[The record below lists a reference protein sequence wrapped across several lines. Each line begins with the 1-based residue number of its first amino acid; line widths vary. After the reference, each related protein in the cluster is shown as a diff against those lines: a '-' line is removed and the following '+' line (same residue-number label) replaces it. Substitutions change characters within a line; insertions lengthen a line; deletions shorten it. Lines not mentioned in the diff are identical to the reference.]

1 MSISNFEY
9 KKMSVTCLGP
19 VHITDEV
26 GMVYS
31 YQYLYDAGS
40 RRVYFLNERLW
51 VKFLYKH
58 NLLTEFEELIKTRLR
73 AGTLCEWVQ
82 EKGFKIED
90 LGDAVTDYAN
100 VEVAP
105 EILAANKMRLTEI
118 VRTVHNVE
126 GQPYI
131 PGSSIK
137 GALRTGLLFSLL
149 LQEDK
154 LRNAAWARCI

>member
-26 GMVYS
+26 GTVYS

-58 NLLTEFEELIKTRLR
+58 NLLAEFEELIKP
-73 AGTLCEWVQ
+73 GC
-82 EKGFKIED
+82 
-90 LGDAVTDYAN
+90 
-100 VEVAP
+100 AP
-105 EILAANKMRLTEI
+105 ELCANGFRK
-118 VRTVHNVE
+118 
-126 GQPYI
+126 
-131 PGSSIK
+131 K
-137 GALRTGLLFSLL
+137 AL
-149 LQEDK
+149 K
-154 LRNAAWARCI
+154 

>member
-26 GMVYS
+26 GTVYS

-58 NLLTEFEELIKTRLR
+58 NLLAE
-73 AGTLCEWVQ
+73 
-82 EKGFKIED
+82 
-90 LGDAVTDYAN
+90 TDKN
-100 VEVAP
+100 Q
-105 EILAANKMRLTEI
+105 AACRDF
-118 VRTVHNVE
+118 VRM
-126 GQPYI
+126 
-131 PGSSIK
+131 GSGK
-137 GALRTGLLFSLL
+137 RF
-149 LQEDK
+149 
-154 LRNAAWARCI
+154 

>member
-26 GMVYS
+26 GTVYS

-82 EKGFKIED
+82 ERRFGRRC
-90 LGDAVTDYAN
+90 N
-100 VEVAP
+100 
-105 EILAANKMRLTEI
+105 RLC
-118 VRTVHNVE
+118 
-126 GQPYI
+126 
-131 PGSSIK
+131 
-137 GALRTGLLFSLL
+137 
-149 LQEDK
+149 
-154 LRNAAWARCI
+154 RC